1 VKSQRR
7 WPGESR
13 FHGWLYLFPGLLIY
27 LVFVFYPII
36 ETFRT
41 SFYKWDGFSRER
53 VFVDFQN
60 YISLVT
66 DAQFLKALL
75 NNLVFIIF
83 YSIIPI
89 LLGLLLASLLGRKPL
104 PGMTF
109 FRTGLFLPQILSM
122 VVVGVTWRWIFN
134 PNFGLLN
141 VGLRAIGLGA
151 FTRAWLGDFQLAL
164 PSVGAVGTWVQYG
177 FCMVLFLAG
186 MQRIPND
193 QYEAAELDGANE
205 FRAWLGDFQLAL
217 PSVGAVGTWVQ
228 YGFCMVLFLAGMQR
242 IPNDQYEAAELDG
255 ANEFRQL
262 LHITLPSLR
271 AELGVA
277 LITTIIAALRVF
289 DLVYVTTRGGPG
301 DSTLVTGFLVYR
313 SAFQQ
318 NQLGYAST
326 VATVMTL
333 LIFGISL
340 IILRFQSRD
349 GEGV

>member
-1 VKSQRR
+1 LKIPRR

-13 FHGWLYLFPGLLIY
+13 FHGWLYLLPGLLIY

-41 SFYKWDGFSRER
+41 SFFKWDGFSSAR
-53 VFVDFQN
+53 VFVGFQN

-75 NNLVFIIF
+75 NNLTFIIF

-89 LLGLLLASLLGRKPL
+89 ILGLLLASLLGRKPL

-141 VGLRAIGLGA
+141 VGLRAVGLDA

-186 MQRIPND
+186 MQRIP
-193 QYEAAELDGANE
+193 G
-205 FRAWLGDFQLAL
+205 
-217 PSVGAVGTWVQ
+217 
-228 YGFCMVLFLAGMQR
+228 
-242 IPNDQYEAAELDG
+242 DQYEAAELDG

-277 LITTIIAALRVF
+277 LITTVIAALRVF

-318 NQLGYAST
+318 NQLGYASA

-333 LIFGISL
+333 LIFVISL
-340 IILRFQSRD
+340 VILRFQAR
-349 GEGV
+349 GEEES

>member
-1 VKSQRR
+1 MKIPRR

-13 FHGWLYLFPGLLIY
+13 FHGWLYLLPGLLIY

-41 SFYKWDGFSRER
+41 SFFKWDGFSSAR
-53 VFVDFQN
+53 VFVGFQN

-75 NNLVFIIF
+75 NNLTFIIF

-89 LLGLLLASLLGRKPL
+89 ILGLLLASLLGRKPL

-141 VGLRAIGLGA
+141 VGLRAVGLDA

-186 MQRIPND
+186 MQRIP
-193 QYEAAELDGANE
+193 G
-205 FRAWLGDFQLAL
+205 
-217 PSVGAVGTWVQ
+217 
-228 YGFCMVLFLAGMQR
+228 
-242 IPNDQYEAAELDG
+242 DQYEAAELDG

-277 LITTIIAALRVF
+277 LITTVIAALRVF

-318 NQLGYAST
+318 NQLGYASA

-333 LIFGISL
+333 LIFVISL
-340 IILRFQSRD
+340 VILRFQAR
-349 GEGV
+349 GEEES

>member
-1 VKSQRR
+1 MKSQRR

-41 SFYKWDGFSRER
+41 SFYKWDGFSRGR

-205 FRAWLGDFQLAL
+205 FR
-217 PSVGAVGTWVQ
+217 
-228 YGFCMVLFLAGMQR
+228 
-242 IPNDQYEAAELDG
+242 
-255 ANEFRQL
+255 QL

>member
-1 VKSQRR
+1 LKIPRR

-13 FHGWLYLFPGLLIY
+13 FHGWLYLLPGLLIY

-41 SFYKWDGFSRER
+41 SFFKWDGFSSAR
-53 VFVDFQN
+53 VFVGFQN
-60 YISLVT
+60 YISLLT

-75 NNLVFIIF
+75 NNLTFIIF

-89 LLGLLLASLLGRKPL
+89 ILGLLLASLLGRKPL

-141 VGLRAIGLGA
+141 VGLRAIGLDA
-151 FTRAWLGDFQLAL
+151 LTRAWLGDFQLAL

-186 MQRIPND
+186 MQRIP
-193 QYEAAELDGANE
+193 G
-205 FRAWLGDFQLAL
+205 
-217 PSVGAVGTWVQ
+217 
-228 YGFCMVLFLAGMQR
+228 
-242 IPNDQYEAAELDG
+242 DQYEAAELDG

-277 LITTIIAALRVF
+277 LITTVIAALRVF

-318 NQLGYAST
+318 NQLGYASA

-333 LIFGISL
+333 LIFVISL
-340 IILRFQSRD
+340 VILRFQAR
-349 GEGV
+349 GEETA

>member
-1 VKSQRR
+1 MKSQRR

-141 VGLRAIGLGA
+141 VGLRAIGLGT
-151 FTRAWLGDFQLAL
+151 FT
-164 PSVGAVGTWVQYG
+164 
-177 FCMVLFLAG
+177 
-186 MQRIPND
+186 
-193 QYEAAELDGANE
+193 
-205 FRAWLGDFQLAL
+205 RAWLGDFQLAL